1 MEAIK
6 ITAYTTDPQQ
16 IEALKSV
23 MKALNIK
30 FELSE
35 DISAYDPEFVE
46 KINESRK
53 QANQGEMTR
62 IDKKDLKEFL
72 EI

>member
-1 MEAIK
+1 
-6 ITAYTTDPQQ
+6 
-16 IEALKSV
+16 

-53 QANQGEMTR
+53 QANQGEITR